1 MRHYFRLNRV
11 GCGIPRQLRP
21 TGLDPTGATIVP
33 CAGSHLLRVCH
44 ISIAR
49 RYIYRHVTPKGEIR
63 PDGEKL
69 LSRCAR

>member
-33 CAGSHLLRVCH
+33 CAGSRLLRVRLTERALC
-44 ISIAR
+44 
-49 RYIYRHVTPKGEIR
+49 
-63 PDGEKL
+63 
-69 LSRCAR
+69 LSYCASDACFRLK